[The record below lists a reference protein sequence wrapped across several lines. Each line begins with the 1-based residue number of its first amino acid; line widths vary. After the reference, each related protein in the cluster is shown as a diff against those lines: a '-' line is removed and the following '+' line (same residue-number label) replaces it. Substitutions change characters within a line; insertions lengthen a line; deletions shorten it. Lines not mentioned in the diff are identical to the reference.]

1 MGGSKYIK
9 QHNISLARQAAHLME
24 EYPESRCTIHH
35 NKLLWEGVLR
45 PTPLSREYNIRIICK
60 GFLGRPKVLLHGDCI
75 KGIEKEN
82 FPHHFKIDKRKN
94 EVELCLH
101 MFYEFSYKHDWIADT
116 IVPWT
121 QEWLFFYEIWLA
133 TNEWC
138 GGGHTPVSYEE

>member
-1 MGGSKYIK
+1 MEKKQMPKEYEGQRLDKALSLILSNKSRTNILKMIENGDILVNDMKQKASYKIK
-9 QHNISLARQAAHLME
+9 
-24 EYPESRCTIHH
+24 
-35 NKLLWEGVLR
+35 EGDIVSINDVEIK
-45 PTPLSREYNIRIICK
+45 PL
-60 GFLGRPKVLLHGDCI
+60 
-75 KGIEKEN
+75 GIEKEN
-82 FPHHFKIDKRKN
+82 FPHHSKIDKRKN